1 MLHLNRHHG
10 TGGFPLL
17 RLDNKG
23 FTLIELIIVII
34 VLGLISATAIPYYL
48 NIQKEAKIAVVK
60 GKLAAIRGGIELAH
74 AKILASGVNTGPDG
88 NNPDWPTVEELQF
101 NELRL
106 LTRPAALKG
115 LRIVRSDH
123 YSTEQNLA
131 LPLCNL
137 PDQPPGMYASP
148 SGVSAKGMADILTS
162 PRRADEST
170 GWAYYPGNERD
181 ANGRGVDAI
190 FYVND
195 DRPLTDNVDSADKRP
210 SEW

>member
-1 MLHLNRHHG
+1 MLYLNRHHG

-17 RLDNKG
+17 RLNDKG

-34 VLGLISATAIPYYL
+34 LLGLISATAIPYYL

-60 GKLAAIRGGIELAH
+60 GELAAIRGGLELAH
-74 AKILASGVNTGPDG
+74 AKILASGINTGPDG
-88 NNPDWPTVEELQF
+88 TNPDWPTLEELQF

-106 LTRPAALKG
+106 TTRPAALKG
-115 LRIVRSDH
+115 LRIVRSDF
-123 YSTEQNLA
+123 YSTEQNKA

-137 PDQPPGMYASP
+137 PDQTAGMSASP
-148 SGVSAKGMADILTS
+148 SGVSAKAMADVLIN
-162 PRRADEST
+162 PRRADESS

-181 ANGRGVDAI
+181 TNGRGVDAI

-195 DRPLTDNVDSADKRP
+195 DRPLTDNVDSADRRP
-210 SEW
+210 SQW

>member
-1 MLHLNRHHG
+1 MLHLNRYHG

-17 RLDNKG
+17 RLNNKG

-34 VLGLISATAIPYYL
+34 LLGLISATAIPYYL

-60 GKLAAIRGGIELAH
+60 GKLAAIRGGLELAH
-74 AKILASGVNTGPDG
+74 AKILTSGVSTGPTG
-88 NNPDWPTVEELQF
+88 NNPDWPTLEELQY

-106 LTRPAALKG
+106 NTRPAALKG
-115 LRIVRSDH
+115 LRIVRSDF

-137 PDQPPGMYASP
+137 PDQPPGMSASP
-148 SGVSAKGMADILTS
+148 SGVSAKSMTDVLTN
-162 PRRADEST
+162 PRLADEST

-195 DRPLTDNVDSADKRP
+195 DRPLTDNVDSADRRP